1 MLCIAILALS
11 ASSLALAQQPAASN
25 NMTPPKVL
33 SITREMVKPGRGAAH
48 QKLESAFA
56 RAFAQ
61 SKMQDHYLA
70 MVSVTGPDEA
80 WFISGYDSFAQME
93 KMQNSVM
100 ENSAFQPLMDRLAP
114 QDGDLLSGSNR
125 VIAIYRPDL
134 SYHPDTTDSL
144 SAMRYFDVDI
154 VCVRPGHTHDYEELI
169 KLFTTSSDKAATGD
183 HWETFQV
190 TSGAPE
196 GTFLFFSARKDF
208 AIYDQMEQMY
218 GPKFDAALGQKNRDK
233 MREWEA
239 ASVKE
244 EEDRM
249 FAFSPAMSYAPDSWI
264 KADPSYWRPK
274 PMTAKPADGMKMNKK
289 KAASEP
295 PPAQ

>member
-1 MLCIAILALS
+1 MLCIAALALS
-11 ASSLALAQQPAASN
+11 SASVAPAQQPAAAN
-25 NMTPPKVL
+25 AMTPPKVL

-61 SKMQDHYLA
+61 AKMQDHYLA
-70 MVSVTGPDEA
+70 MVSITGRDEA
-80 WFISGYDSFAQME
+80 WFMSGYDSFAQME

-100 ENSAFQPLMDRLAP
+100 ENAAFQPLMDRLAP

-125 VIAIYRPDL
+125 VIATYRPDL

-144 SAMRYFDVDI
+144 AAMRYFDVDI
-154 VCVRPGHTHDYEELI
+154 VHVRPGHTHDYEQVI
-169 KLFTTSSDKAATGD
+169 KLFITASDKAATGD
-183 HWETFQV
+183 HWETFQIA
-190 TSGAPE
+190 SGAPE

-208 AIYDQMEQMY
+208 AIYDQIEQMY
-218 GPKFDAALGQKNRDK
+218 GKKFDAALGQKGRDK

-239 ASVKE
+239 ASVKK

-274 PMTAKPADGMKMNKK
+274 PMMVKPAGGIKMKK
-289 KAASEP
+289 KKSAAAL